1 MKLMTNYLTIKD
13 YHMAIALDAD
23 NNSLLSYSYQDGE
36 VNISSQ
42 GILTTVNAELGAMI
56 ESYFKIKLSD
66 YGVAL
71 YDEAIQLE
79 TA

>member
-1 MKLMTNYLTIKD
+1 MLEYLLISTYDI
-13 YHMAIALDAD
+13 AIALDTD
-23 NNSLLSYSYQDGE
+23 NNSLLSYSYQDE
-36 VNISSQ
+36 EINISSQ

-71 YDEAIQLE
+71 YDEALQLE
-79 TA
+79 IA

>member
-1 MKLMTNYLTIKD
+1 MLEYLLISTYDI
-13 YHMAIALDAD
+13 AIALDTD
-23 NNSLLSYSYQDGE
+23 NNSLLNYSYQDE
-36 VNISSQ
+36 EINISSQ

-71 YDEAIQLE
+71 YDETLQLE
-79 TA
+79 IA